1 MDRRE
6 RFDDPQE
13 ALRNAM
19 AGHQAQIWTAL
30 PGIIQSFNAG
40 SVTASVQPAIKG
52 KITDQTGAVTTPN
65 LPLLVDVPVVFQRGG
80 GVSLT
85 FPVAAGDECLVIF
98 SSRCI
103 DGWWQ
108 EGGIQPAVDARQH
121 DLSDAFAIVGPYSQ
135 KTKIGGISTTGA
147 QIRTDD
153 GLTLIEVKGGGLTLK
168 SPHVLIVS
176 DDVKITGASLT
187 HNGVNVGST
196 HVHSGVQT
204 GGGTTGTP
212 Q

>member
-13 ALRNAM
+13 ALRNAL
-19 AGHQAQIWTAL
+19 AGHQAQVWTAL

-40 SVTASVQPAIKG
+40 AVTASVQPAIKG
-52 KITDQTGAVTTPN
+52 KVTDQTGKVTTPN

-85 FPVAAGDECLVIF
+85 FPVAAGDECLVVF
-98 SSRCI
+98 SARCI

-108 EGGIQPAVDARQH
+108 EGGIQPALDARQH

-135 KTKIGGISTTGA
+135 RTKIGGVSTTAA
-147 QIRTDD
+147 QLRTDD
-153 GLTLIEVKGGGLTLK
+153 GSTLIEVKGGAVTLK
-168 SPHVLIVS
+168 AAKVLIVS
-176 DDVKITGASLT
+176 ADVQISGASLT
-187 HNGVNVGST
+187 HNGVNIGST
-196 HVHSGVQT
+196 HVHPDAQ
-204 GGGTTGTP
+204 GGTTGGP
-212 Q
+212 S